1 MSENTPQELAE
12 NCAKAMFSRDRAS
25 QKLGMKI
32 ESIAPGRAVLS
43 MAVTE
48 DMIQG
53 HGSCHG
59 GYLFTL
65 ADSAFAFA
73 CNSYNKV
80 TVAQSNSITY
90 VAPARTGDRLTA
102 MAVEIARSGRSG
114 TWDVTVTNQDGATIA
129 LFRGLARTISGTLF
143 EEE

>member
-53 HGSCHG
+53 HGSWP
-59 GYLFTL
+59 TRPSPL
-65 ADSAFAFA
+65 AAIPTTKQPSPPDAASTICMAPRLA
-73 CNSYNKV
+73 
-80 TVAQSNSITY
+80 TY
-90 VAPARTGDRLTA
+90 
-102 MAVEIARSGRSG
+102 
-114 TWDVTVTNQDGATIA
+114 
-129 LFRGLARTISGTLF
+129 
-143 EEE
+143 

>member
-1 MSENTPQELAE
+1 MTISDQQRAEKSAEAMWATDDASKWFGMSLDAV
-12 NCAKAMFSRDRAS
+12 
-25 QKLGMKI
+25 G
-32 ESIAPGRAVLS
+32 PGTATMSLTVID
-43 MAVTE
+43 AQTN
-48 DMIQG
+48 G
-53 HGSCHG
+53 HNICHG
-59 GYLFTL
+59 GGIFAL